1 MEVMEVFADAIMHWC
16 ADAKTR
22 LADDNLSGCLPQPI
36 NYFLRLL
43 GVHVIND
50 VDENRTYPDTTAGS
64 CIMVPAIQR
73 DAMKLL
79 MSDPDRL
86 ATCDV
91 QLRSNTDGVMFE
103 MGRAATRLVDWN
115 HSCFRH
121 GELY

>member
-1 MEVMEVFADAIMHWC
+1 M
-16 ADAKTR
+16 
-22 LADDNLSGCLPQPI
+22 
-36 NYFLRLL
+36 
-43 GVHVIND
+43 ND
-50 VDENRTYPDTTAGS
+50 IDENRTYPDTTAGS

-79 MSDPDRL
+79 MSEPDRL

-103 MGRAATRLVDWN
+103 MGRAATRVVDWN